1 MRITREEQ
9 ILNFSMNQIIELL
22 YNEEDA
28 LSKCISVRLEELY
41 LGYLDTIAKLQDHV
55 DNLENDID
63 AIVEVVNKYNFLEG
77 DK

>member
-22 YNEEDA
+22 HNEEDT

-41 LGYLDTIAKLQDHV
+41 LGYLDAIAKLQDHV

-63 AIVEVVNKYNFLEG
+63 AIVDVVNKYNFMER

>member
-22 YNEEDA
+22 YNEEDT
-28 LSKCISVRLEELY
+28 LSKYISVRLEELY
-41 LGYLDTIAKLQDHV
+41 LEYLDTIAELKDHV
-55 DNLENDID
+55 DNLENDMD
-63 AIVEVVNKYNFLEG
+63 AIIDVVNKYNFMEE

>member
-22 YNEEDA
+22 YNEDDT

>member
-22 YNEEDA
+22 HNEEDT

-63 AIVEVVNKYNFLEG
+63 AIVDVVNKYNFMEG